1 MELSSSFSN
10 FMFAYGLSPG
20 PRLILAL
27 PMLLLA
33 WAWII
38 YAQYEVIKLNTFPFI
53 LALCFF
59 CHFTENLGFKEGT

>member
-1 MELSSSFSN
+1 MELSSTFSN
-10 FMFAYGLSPG
+10 FKFAYGLSPG

-38 YAQYEVIKLNTFPFI
+38 YAQYEVIKLNALPFI
-53 LALCFF
+53 LALRLCY
-59 CHFTENLGFKEGT
+59 HFIENLGIREGT